1 MVQKNYTWTQW
12 AMKLGFWV
20 GLDMNWVSCR
30 VSYPCIA
37 WRSPHLN
44 PLLLRPHLHHLHMLT
59 SHVYLNVR
67 TLIILACISF
77 ESSINFLSWVTL
89 QFHVFHRPMSTLA
102 IALSLLKL
110 MRLTKMVC
118 NDLEEASFASFETC
132 KV

>member
-1 MVQKNYTWTQW
+1 MVLKNYTWAQW

-20 GLDMNWVSCR
+20 GLDINWVSCR

-37 WRSPHLN
+37 WRSLHLN
-44 PLLLRPHLHHLHMLT
+44 PLLLRPHLHHLHVLT
-59 SHVYLNVR
+59 SHVYLNVH
-67 TLIILACISF
+67 TLIILACIRF

-89 QFHVFHRPMSTLA
+89 QFHVFHCPTFTLA